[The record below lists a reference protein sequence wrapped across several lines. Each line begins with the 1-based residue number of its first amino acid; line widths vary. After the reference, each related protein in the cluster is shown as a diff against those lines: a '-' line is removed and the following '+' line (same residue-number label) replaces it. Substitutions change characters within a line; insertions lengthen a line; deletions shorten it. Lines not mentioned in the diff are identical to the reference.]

1 MKDERERDC
10 EYTHDVTSKHRINE
24 MMFTYKSPL
33 PIEEC
38 LETDFGDDS
47 KLSLSVRYKNDSLR
61 LDPCPGPTGTVSRKW
76 TDVRCASSSRSEPL
90 VGFDMG
96 E

>member
-1 MKDERERDC
+1 
-10 EYTHDVTSKHRINE
+10 

-61 LDPCPGPTGTVSRKW
+61 LDPCPPTTGTVSKKW
-76 TDVRCASSSRSEPL
+76 TEVRCESSPSRSDPL
-90 VGFDMG
+90 GGFDMG
-96 E
+96 V